1 MNPNGSFQNGTGVGN
16 ETASEHEMY
25 RKFMID
31 SLTYWVTEYKID
43 GFRFD
48 LMGIHDVDTMMKSVK
63 PWTRLIHGF
72 SFMEKV
78 GIWGQDWLQKIRP
91 KRTMLIKWPKS
102 VSLMI
107 PLEMP

>member
-1 MNPNGSFQNGTGVGN
+1 MDPSKMGTGVGN

-48 LMGIHDVDTMMKSVK
+48 LMGIHDVDTMN
-63 PWTRLIHGF
+63 
-72 SFMEKV
+72 E
-78 GIWGQDWLQKIRP
+78 IREAMDAIDPRILLYGEGWDMGTGLAPEDKP

-102 VSLMI
+102 VL
-107 PLEMP
+107 